1 MTDQPSKA
9 TDHKRHAKV
18 GPLII
23 VSGPSGSGKSTVIA
37 RVLDEARVALH
48 LSVSATTRSPR
59 ASEKDGKDYKFWT
72 REEFERQIHAEGFLE
87 WAHVHGHLYGTLKS
101 EVFPYRERG
110 IGVILD
116 IDVQGAE
123 TIRRVCPANVSVFL
137 RTKSMETY
145 EQRLRC
151 RGTENEESLKR
162 RLAAAQGELARA
174 LAYDFQVVNEDLDTA
189 VRDLRAIVEAQFEGS

>member
-1 MTDQPSKA
+1 MSDQQSRTADARPQKEL
-9 TDHKRHAKV
+9 

-37 RVLDEARVALH
+37 RVLAEARVAMH

-59 ASEKDGKDYKFWT
+59 AAEKDGIDYHFWT
-72 REEFERQIHAEGFLE
+72 REEFERQVRAGAFLE
-87 WAHVHGHLYGTLKS
+87 WAKVHGHYYGTLKS
-101 EVFPYRERG
+101 EVVPKREQG

-123 TIRRVCPANVSVFL
+123 TIRRLCPDNVSIFL

-145 EQRLRC
+145 EQRLRS
-151 RGTENEESLKR
+151 RGTENAEAIQR
-162 RLAAAQGELARA
+162 RLAAAQGELDRARE
-174 LAYDFQVVNEDLDTA
+174 YDFQVVNEDLDTA
-189 VRDLRAIVEAQFEGS
+189 VRDLRVLVEAQFEGS